1 MKLGDFLTSINKSKQ
16 PLMDED
22 EFAEKEYPAFPIN
35 RTLSYFA
42 DTVLYANEMNRRH
55 WVDPKLQFDYLRNA
69 VRKKSRFSRWHKTSV
84 EDDVKVVQQVYGYS
98 SQRAMEVVDLLT
110 PEQMS
115 ELRQKL
121 NTGGKGKKR

>member
-1 MKLGDFLTSINKSKQ
+1 MKLGDFLTAINKSKQ

-55 WVDPKLQFDYLRNA
+55 WIDPKLQFDYLRTA
-69 VRKKSRFSRWHKTSV
+69 VRQKSRFSRWHKPTID
-84 EDDVKVVQQVYGYS
+84 EDVKVIQQVYGYS
-98 SQRAMEVVDLLT
+98 SQRAMEVLDMLT
-110 PEQMS
+110 PDQM
-115 ELRQKL
+115 EALRQKL
-121 NTGGKGKKR
+121 NTGGRGKKR